1 MIVPLTSVTTQVPTP
16 FAQHIPSPYE
26 SYKINSKHMFPGTAT
41 SILYGVLLAYGPP
54 EPNIVPSSATIS
66 QEVSDPYPSV
76 KRSIFTFPAAIP

>member
-1 MIVPLTSVTTQVPTP
+1 
-16 FAQHIPSPYE
+16 
-26 SYKINSKHMFPGTAT
+26 MFPGTAT

-76 KRSIFTFPAAIP
+76 KRSIFTFPEAIP